1 MNNFK
6 EYELDTHYLMG
17 GWYIPEDICDKM
29 IEFYNLNKHK
39 HTSGMSYTGKELH
52 HVDNNIKQSTDVH
65 IHPHADLYPLN
76 LYREALHSC
85 LLNYQEKYD
94 EVKNLP
100 NFDITELYNVQHY
113 VKGGG
118 FKTWHYEGGNSED
131 KEIRKRLL
139 VFMTYLNDVEDGGT
153 EFKYQNLTTPAKKGL
168 TLIWPVWWTHTHR
181 GQVSHT
187 KEKYITTGWY
197 SKFENENENEDN

>member
-6 EYELDTHYLMG
+6 EYELDKKYLMG

-29 IEFYNLNKHK
+29 IDFYNLNKHK
-39 HTSGMSYTGKELH
+39 QTPGMQYNKKELH
-52 HVDNNIKQSTDVH
+52 HVDESIKQSTDLH
-65 IHPHADLYPLN
+65 IHPQVDFYPLN
-76 LYREALHSC
+76 LYRDALQEC
-85 LLNYQEKYD
+85 LHNYIKKYD
-94 EVKNLP
+94 EVANLSRF
-100 NFDITELYNVQHY
+100 NITELYNLQHY
-113 VKGGG
+113 KKGGG
-118 FKTWHYEGGNSED
+118 FKKWHYESGNQKED
-131 KEIRKRLL
+131 FIQRRLL

-187 KEKYITTGWY
+187 KEKYIVTGWY
-197 SKFENENENEDN
+197 SEIENEDS

>member
-6 EYELDTHYLMG
+6 EYELDKKYLMG

-39 HTSGMSYTGKELH
+39 HALGVSYDEKKLH
-52 HVDNNIKQSTDVH
+52 NIDTTVKQSTDLHLQPNV
-65 IHPHADLYPLN
+65 DLYPLN
-76 LYREALHSC
+76 LYHEALQKC
-85 LLNYQEKYD
+85 ILNYQEKYD

-100 NFDITELYNVQHY
+100 KFNITEPYNIQHY
-113 VKGGG
+113 EKGGG
-118 FKTWHYEGGNSED
+118 FKRWHYEGGNSEEPQI
-131 KEIRKRLL
+131 KKRLI
-139 VFMTYLNDVEDGGT
+139 VFMTYLNDVDDGGT

-181 GQVSHT
+181 GQVSHS
-187 KEKYITTGWY
+187 KEKYIVTGWY
-197 SKFENENENEDN
+197 SKVENENS